1 MLDLDIQIIKTTTP
15 KEKPTDESTL
25 GFGKLFTDHM
35 FIVEYTEGI
44 GWHDAR
50 IQPYGPLA
58 IDPAS
63 PVLHYSQEIFEGLKV
78 YRRADG
84 GIQMFRPLENARR
97 MNRSAERMVMPQ
109 LDEDF
114 QVKAMKMLAEVE
126 EEWVPTREG
135 TSLYLRPTMIA
146 YGAELGVHPAKKYL
160 YYIICS
166 PAGSYY
172 KNGMAPIKIHIEDS
186 YVRAVKGGTGA
197 AKTGGN
203 YSASLKAAHEASKNG
218 YDQVLWLDGKQN
230 KYVEEVGA
238 MNMMFIIDHKLY
250 TAPTGGSI
258 LPGITRKSVLRLAE
272 DMGIE
277 VYERPVSVMELY
289 EAYSKGTLQEAFGTG
304 STISIL
310 IIPGMFPEV
319 VIHFFGV
326 TETDILHVF
335 PIHNSCVCFLD
346 DVANTTDTADHF
358 IMDHNGKHGIRIF
371 CADFFHIRRLGTE
384 DFIHT
389 GDLLIG
395 NSFTVCVIANI

>member
-1 MLDLDIQIIKTTTP
+1 MLDLDIQIIKTTAP
-15 KEKPTDESTL
+15 KEKPTDETAL
-25 GFGKLFTDHM
+25 GFGKIFTDHM
-35 FIVEYTEGI
+35 FIVEYTEGT

-78 YRRADG
+78 YRRKDG
-84 GIQMFRPLENARR
+84 GIQMFRPIENARR

-109 LDEDF
+109 LDEEF
-114 QVKAMKMLAEVE
+114 QVKAMKLLAEVE
-126 EEWVPTREG
+126 EAWVPHRDG

-146 YGAELGVHPAKKYL
+146 HGSELGVHPARNYL

-172 KNGMAPIKIHIEDS
+172 KNGMAPISIHIEDS

-203 YSASLKAAHEASKNG
+203 YSASLRAAYEASKNG

-258 LPGITRKSVLRLAE
+258 LPGITRKSVLRLAQ

-277 VYERPVSVMELY
+277 VFERPISVMELF
-289 EAYSKGTLQEAFGTG
+289 EAYSKGTLTEAFGTG
-304 STISIL
+304 TAAVISPVGL
-310 IIPGMFPEV
+310 MEY
-319 VIHFFGV
+319 
-326 TETDILHVF
+326 
-335 PIHNSCVCFLD
+335 
-346 DVANTTDTADHF
+346 
-358 IMDHNGKHGIRIF
+358 R
-371 CADFFHIRRLGTE
+371 
-384 DFIHT
+384 
-389 GDLLIG
+389 GDLIKLSNGEIG
-395 NSFTVCVIANI
+395 PVAMAIYNKLAGIQWGKEPDLYNWIERIN